1 MFSIEAEILVVGALV
16 GGAGGA
22 TRALVGG
29 CFGAG
34 GAWERLV
41 ESLFLMFWLESD
53 CFNPFWLE
61 GGGGG
66 GGAFGL
72 DGGGGGGQAG
82 FKILFGEILGG
93 PFGFVGVDDVEE
105 VASQS
110 VAVVLKV
117 SVLVTLLFL
126 LRVGVRL
133 RFMLAVLSLT
143 LESREVSE
151 RAVSEVDEQE
161 EGAEFPESLFC
172 TIGSEKSSMIPFSS
186 VAMTMLETMLVRSST
201 LLGTAGI
208 SSSSE
213 FGSSASALG
222 AFPLT
227 VNLSPPFSWLLPALL
242 SPNRASSS
250 SFSSS
255 SCCCF
260 GLLSCGTTG
269 MRTFLACRGNREY

>member
-29 CFGAG
+29 CL

-161 EGAEFPESLFC
+161 FPDSLFC

-255 SCCCF
+255 SSSCF

-269 MRTFLACRGNREY
+269 MRTFLACRGSREY

>member
-61 GGGGG
+61 AGGGG

-151 RAVSEVDEQE
+151 RAVSEVDE
-161 EGAEFPESLFC
+161 FPESLFC

-255 SCCCF
+255 SSSRL

-269 MRTFLACRGNREY
+269 MRTFLACRGSREY

>member
-22 TRALVGG
+22 TRALVG
-29 CFGAG
+29 FGAG

-151 RAVSEVDEQE
+151 RAVSEVDE
-161 EGAEFPESLFC
+161 FPESLFC

-255 SCCCF
+255 SSSRL

-269 MRTFLACRGNREY
+269 MRTFLACRGSREY